1 MNPLWEYAPFLGA
14 FLYSAGLIVLLLK
27 PAQILGWVD
36 RPDVRKQHGYP
47 IPMVGGVAMCAAFC
61 ANILLLRE
69 QPHASYVLLSGMIF
83 LVLIGLYDDLLSL
96 SPTLRFL
103 IQIGIIL
110 LMILVGG
117 VVLIDLG
124 DLLGWGDILLGNLA
138 VPFTIFAM
146 VGIINAFNMIDGLDG
161 LAGGL
166 ALLATLSLIILNL
179 LAPSGGGATI
189 DTLLVLALVITGF
202 LCFNLRHP
210 GRARASTLM
219 GDAGSTMLGF
229 VLGWFLIHSSQGEE
243 PVMAPVTAIWIV
255 ALPLMDTVAV
265 TIRRIRAGHSP
276 FVADRQH
283 LHHLLLGF
291 GLTTSQVC
299 ALLLA
304 IAALIATAGILAW
317 QLRVPE
323 YWQFYTFLAVF
334 ALYYR
339 LTAQWACQHAEAK
352 PASFQ
357 PREVTATASAQ
368 RAHLGL
374 LTTKAT
380 SDTLIQP
387 SRLTV
392 NGANV

>member
-1 MNPLWEYAPFLGA
+1 MNQLWEYAPFLGA
-14 FLYSAGLIVLLLK
+14 FLYSAGLIALLLK

-36 RPDVRKQHGYP
+36 QPDARKQHGYP

-61 ANILLLRE
+61 ANMLLLGEQLPPASYILLFGM
-69 QPHASYVLLSGMIF
+69 VL

-103 IQIGIIL
+103 FQIGIIL
-110 LMILVGG
+110 PMTLAGG
-117 VVLIDLG
+117 VTLMDLG
-124 DLLGWGDILLGNLA
+124 NLLGWGNILLGDLA

-166 ALLATLSLIILNL
+166 ALLATLSLIILHL
-179 LAPSGGGATI
+179 LAPANGDATI
-189 DTLLVLALVITGF
+189 NTLSILALVIVGF

-210 GRARASTLM
+210 GRTRASTLM

-229 VLGWFLIHSSQGEE
+229 VLGWFLIHSSQGTNS
-243 PVMAPVTAIWIV
+243 VMTPVTAIWIV

-265 TIRRIRAGHSP
+265 TIRRIRTGHSP

-291 GLTTSQVC
+291 GLRTGQVC
-299 ALLLA
+299 AILLA
-304 IAALIATAGILAW
+304 IAALIAAAGILAW

-323 YWQFYTFLAVF
+323 YWQFYAFLTVFTF
-334 ALYYR
+334 YYR
-339 LTAQWACQHAEAK
+339 LTAQWATCQHAAVAK
-352 PASFQ
+352 PTALQ
-357 PREVTATASAQ
+357 PQEVAAMISAK
-368 RAHLGL
+368 RTRFSL
-374 LTTKAT
+374 LI
-380 SDTLIQP
+380 SHNP
-387 SRLTV
+387 F
-392 NGANV
+392 